1 LSYTVRERGLAGSKH
16 SAAKWVEED
25 MNILGFFGRARQLF
39 DVPRMARLLMRLYR
53 DGRVPGWLKLAGVAG
68 AVLIISPLDLFS
80 DIPLLGP
87 IDDIALLYMLAQMF
101 IGMCPPG
108 IVEELGG
115 RGAIIQDVTTSRVVK
130 NVTPPQAS

>member
-1 LSYTVRERGLAGSKH
+1 MSIVS
-16 SAAKWVEED
+16 
-25 MNILGFFGRARQLF
+25 FFSRARHLF
-39 DVPRMARLLMRLYR
+39 DLPRMARLLMRLYR

-108 IVEELGG
+108 IVAELGG
-115 RGAIIQDVTTSRVVK
+115 SGGGGPNMPTSRAVK

>member
-1 LSYTVRERGLAGSKH
+1 MSIVS
-16 SAAKWVEED
+16 
-25 MNILGFFGRARQLF
+25 FFGRARQLL

-68 AVLIISPLDLFS
+68 AVLIISPLDIFS

-101 IGMCPPG
+101 IGMCPQG
-108 IVEELGG
+108 IVAELGG
-115 RGAIIQDVTTSRVVK
+115 SGAGAPNMPTVRVVK

>member
-1 LSYTVRERGLAGSKH
+1 
-16 SAAKWVEED
+16 
-25 MNILGFFGRARQLF
+25 MNILGFFSRARGLF
-39 DVPRMARLLMRLYR
+39 DLPRLARLLMRLYR

-108 IVEELGG
+108 IVAELGEG
-115 RGAIIQDVTTSRVVK
+115 RAVVQDAAASRIVK
-130 NVTPPQAS
+130 NVTPP

>member
-1 LSYTVRERGLAGSKH
+1 MSIVS
-16 SAAKWVEED
+16 
-25 MNILGFFGRARQLF
+25 FFSRARQLF
-39 DVPRMARLLMRLYR
+39 DLPRTTRLLMRLYR

-68 AVLIISPLDLFS
+68 AVFIISPLDLFS

-87 IDDIALLYMLAQMF
+87 IDDIALLYMLSQMF

-108 IVEELGG
+108 IVAELGG
-115 RGAIIQDVTTSRVVK
+115 SGAVVEGARADRAVK

>member
-1 LSYTVRERGLAGSKH
+1 MS
-16 SAAKWVEED
+16 
-25 MNILGFFGRARQLF
+25 IIIFFSRSRQLF
-39 DVPRMARLLMRLYR
+39 DLPRTARLLMRLYR

-68 AVLIISPLDLFS
+68 AVFIISPLDIFS

-108 IVEELGG
+108 IVAELGG
-115 RGAIIQDVTTSRVVK
+115 SGAVVQDAPTSRAVK